1 MSRPEDQAKRDKLR
15 LTTVGLT
22 KNNSNPK
29 FQHAFVVG
37 GPALASTQRLL
48 LEENSKHGDIIQQ
61 SFIESYFN
69 LTLKTLAALEW
80 GTTFCPGAKWIMK
93 VDDDVYVNMD
103 QLTEV
108 TRKKANTDTV
118 LCSKIFMSMAKRAS
132 GHPSGLKKFFLTT
145 EEYPYYFFPSY
156 CSGPMYIMSQSVAR
170 YIVHVSPDRPFLK
183 FEDVYLGLCLARSP
197 YSITHIPNIDDVFH
211 DVDSLWTMDCDQLHN
226 YVYIHSVPFELLEQL
241 WKRCENDRIHYSD
254 VT

>member
-15 LTTVGLT
+15 LTTAGLT

-37 GPALASTQRLL
+37 VPAHTSTQQLL
-48 LEENSKHGDIIQQ
+48 LEEHSKHGDIIQQ

-93 VDDDVYVNMD
+93 VDDDVYVNMNL
-103 QLTEV
+103 LTEV

-118 LCSKIFMSMAKRAS
+118 LCKRIFMATAKRS
-132 GHPSGLKKFFLTT
+132 SGLQKFFLTV
-145 EEYPYYFFPSY
+145 EEYPYYFFPPY
-156 CSGPMYIMSQSVAR
+156 CSGPMYIMSQSVAK
-170 YIVHVSPDRPFLK
+170 YIVHVSPERPFLK
-183 FEDVYLGLCLARSP
+183 LEDVYLGLCLARSP
-197 YSITHIPNIDDVFH
+197 YSITHMSNIDDMFH
-211 DVDSLWTMDCDQLHN
+211 DVDSLWTMDCDQLHR
-226 YVYIHSVPFELLEQL
+226 YVYIHSIPLELLEQL
-241 WKRCENDRIHYSD
+241 WKRCENDRIRD
-254 VT
+254 PTR